1 MGELIEFPTGR
12 KMSGSAEPTSAEDMQ
27 SNLATLIARAAS
39 ACLEALAATTP
50 DAPDPRHPSQGPPA

>member
-12 KMSGSAEPTSAEDMQ
+12 KMSGSAEPTTAEDMQ
-27 SNLATLIARAAS
+27 SNLVTLIARAAS

-50 DAPDPRHPSQGPPA
+50 DAPDGPPA